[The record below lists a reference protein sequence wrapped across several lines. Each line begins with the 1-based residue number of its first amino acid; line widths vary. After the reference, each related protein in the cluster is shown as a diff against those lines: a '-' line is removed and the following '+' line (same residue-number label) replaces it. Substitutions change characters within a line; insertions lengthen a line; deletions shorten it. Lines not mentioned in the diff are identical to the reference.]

1 MRYLIKAD
9 FKKTFNLKKNRNYV
23 IILGVLSIFFSLTF
37 LFTLNVTQKKQIID
51 LSSIEL
57 LDVSLLGMD
66 VVTIM
71 LVIFFANFIA
81 KEFTTEQVY
90 TSLAITPLRHKFYLS
105 KILFVLLLSIGV
117 GVILILTILGLD
129 QLVLSMYEMQTIPLF
144 HQTVLSKLIGTL
156 FMVIFYSILS
166 ATGSF
171 YFQSVSGG
179 ITFSLGI
186 MFIPAL
192 VKLFPEGFSELFL
205 SFLPEKSL
213 STLIKIGMF
222 NLDNTILFS
231 ILVLLFWLLVPLI
244 FGFKKFNETD
254 F

>member
-1 MRYLIKAD
+1 
-9 FKKTFNLKKNRNYV
+9 
-23 IILGVLSIFFSLTF
+23 
-37 LFTLNVTQKKQIID
+37 
-51 LSSIEL
+51 
-57 LDVSLLGMD
+57 MD

-90 TSLAITPLRHKFYLS
+90 TALAITPLRHKFYLS

-144 HQTVLSKLIGTL
+144 HQTVLSKLLGTL
-156 FMVIFYSILS
+156 FMVLFYSILS

-192 VKLFPEGFSELFL
+192 VKLFPKGFSELFL

-213 STLIKIGMF
+213 STLNKIGMF
-222 NLDNTILFS
+222 N
-231 ILVLLFWLLVPLI
+231 
-244 FGFKKFNETD
+244 
-254 F
+254 

>member
-1 MRYLIKAD
+1 
-9 FKKTFNLKKNRNYV
+9 
-23 IILGVLSIFFSLTF
+23 
-37 LFTLNVTQKKQIID
+37 
-51 LSSIEL
+51 
-57 LDVSLLGMD
+57 MD

-105 KILFVLLLSIGV
+105 KILFVLLLSMGV

-156 FMVIFYSILS
+156 FMVLFYSILS

-192 VKLFPEGFSELFL
+192 VKLFPKGFSELFL

-213 STLIKIGMF
+213 STLTKIGMF

-231 ILVLLFWLLVPLI
+231 ILILLSWLLVPLI